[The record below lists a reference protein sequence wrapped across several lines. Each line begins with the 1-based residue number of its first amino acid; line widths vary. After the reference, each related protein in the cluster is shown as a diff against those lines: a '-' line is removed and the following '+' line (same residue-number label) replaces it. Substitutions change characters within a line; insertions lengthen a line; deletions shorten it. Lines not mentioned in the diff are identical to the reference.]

1 MKKIKR
7 NLMKFLLDKY
17 FEKTKGFYPFFK
29 YCPDKYK
36 IHYINRRASETLG
49 YEYNYLNPRTFNE
62 KIRWL
67 IYNEKLKIKSMLT
80 DKIKVKTYI
89 NEKLG
94 SGHCAQIYGIWNN
107 FNDIDF
113 SYLPPKCVLK
123 SNHAWNTNIFLENKH
138 LFKTNKQRK
147 NLKCI
152 TDNWLKINYEDY
164 SLEPQYKFIK
174 PYLFIE
180 QMLDGIPCIRS
191 GFQVHCFNGEPIM
204 TEVQQNINTLCFY
217 DNNRKVLPYN
227 LKGCELKEA
236 PINHGFFDEMLKCA
250 KILAE
255 GFSYVRVDFANL
267 TEKVVVL
274 EMTFTPHSAIMPFAS
289 TSHDFELGKI
299 LKI

>member
-1 MKKIKR
+1 
-7 NLMKFLLDKY
+7 MKFLLDKY

-67 IYNEKLKIKSMLT
+67 IYNEKLHIKSILT

-94 SGHCAQIYGIWNN
+94 IGHCAQIYGIWDD

-113 SYLPPKCVLK
+113 SYLPQNFVLK
-123 SNHAWNTNIFLENKH
+123 TNHAWNTNIF
-138 LFKTNKQRK
+138 FTNKSF
-147 NLKCI
+147 LKKRQKMKALKHT
-152 TDNWLKINYEDY
+152 TDSWLKIYYEHF
-164 SLEPQYKFIK
+164 SLEPQYRFIE
-174 PYLFIE
+174 PHLFIE
-180 QMLDGIPCIRS
+180 QMLNDIPLIRS
-191 GFQVHCFNGEPIM
+191 GFQVHCFNGEPLM
-204 TEVQQNINTLCFY
+204 TEVQHNLNTLCFY
-217 DNNRKVLPYN
+217 DNSRKILPYN
-227 LKGCELKEA
+227 LKGFEIKEIS
-236 PINHGFFDEMLKCA
+236 INSAFFDEMLKCA

-255 GFSYVRVDFANL
+255 GFSYVRVDFANI
-267 TEKVVVL
+267 TEKIIVL
-274 EMTFTPHSAIMPFAS
+274 EMTFTPHSAMMPFYS
-289 TSHDFELGKI
+289 VSHDFELGKL